1 MPAIKQLVRERAHTP
16 MNFKLCQK
24 SLTKMRLRYGNRM
37 DCLKQIRAGS
47 AKLLGTAIVIVQG
60 RQATWGTPLHSEV
73 RLIGGDAEWEQPWR
87 SQGLAAKMRDAVSA
101 AATSA
106 RCSGS

>member
-1 MPAIKQLVRERAHTP
+1 

-60 RQATWGTPLHSEV
+60 QQAIWGTPLHREV
-73 RLIGGDAEWEQPWR
+73 RLIGGGAEWSNRGE
-87 SQGLAAKMRDAVSA
+87 AKSLRQKWE
-101 AATSA
+101 TP
-106 RCSGS
+106 